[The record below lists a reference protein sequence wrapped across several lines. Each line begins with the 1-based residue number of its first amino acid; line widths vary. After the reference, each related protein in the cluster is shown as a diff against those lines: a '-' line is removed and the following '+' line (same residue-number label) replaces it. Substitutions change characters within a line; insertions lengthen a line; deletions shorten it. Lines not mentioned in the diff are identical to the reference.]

1 MTISSAHLDALK
13 ALGYT
18 GPEAGFLYLVATH
31 SGYFVARQFLGF
43 TGSHWGKRTTTF
55 WAKLH
60 AQKHARTEC
69 FPKSGVIY
77 HLFSRRLYRQI
88 GRENLRNRREHEIEF
103 IRQRIAMLDFV
114 LSHPERTYLETEPEK
129 VHFFCEQLKVPSHFL
144 PARTYHGQRDS
155 QTTIRYFVDKFPMF
169 LGHESLTPPV
179 VTFTFIQGSE
189 ASMTEFVHHLE
200 AYLPL
205 FRQLSEF
212 RFLYLARADSHFQA
226 AKELFDSLV
235 AIPLQSDAAGDI
247 VRYFEI
253 RRAWDLRQY
262 SSLSEADLIFRN
274 HGKARFV
281 GDRFEHLY
289 RGWKARR
296 VTEGNI
302 RQEFG
307 SDGRCHSI
315 HFVAQILLRTA
326 PREREFTDDK
336 VQTAAM
342 TPTTSSSHVSAPP
355 EKAKSFSQARIDR
368 S

>member
-18 GPEAGFLYLVATH
+18 APEAGFLYLVATH

-114 LSHPERTYLETEPEK
+114 LTHPERTYLETEPEK

-144 PARTYHGQRDS
+144 PARTYHGDRES
-155 QTTIRYFVDKFPMF
+155 QPTTRYFVDKFPMF
-169 LGHESLTPPV
+169 LGDESLTSPV

-189 ASMTEFVHHLE
+189 ASMTELVHHLE
-200 AYLPL
+200 AYLPCSVS
-205 FRQLSEF
+205 FPSSVSCISRERIRISRQQRNCSIHWLRF
-212 RFLYLARADSHFQA
+212 RFSPTPQGTLSGTSRFARLGIS
-226 AKELFDSLV
+226 
-235 AIPLQSDAAGDI
+235 
-247 VRYFEI
+247 
-253 RRAWDLRQY
+253 
-262 SSLSEADLIFRN
+262 
-274 HGKARFV
+274 
-281 GDRFEHLY
+281 
-289 RGWKARR
+289 
-296 VTEGNI
+296 
-302 RQEFG
+302 G
-307 SDGRCHSI
+307 S
-315 HFVAQILLRTA
+315 
-326 PREREFTDDK
+326 
-336 VQTAAM
+336 TAA
-342 TPTTSSSHVSAPP
+342 
-355 EKAKSFSQARIDR
+355 
-368 S
+368 

>member
-1 MTISSAHLDALK
+1 MTISSSHLDALK

-18 GPEAGFLYLVATH
+18 DPEARFLYFVATH

-114 LSHPERTYLETEPEK
+114 LADPERAYLETEPEK
-129 VHFFCEQLKVPSHFL
+129 VRFFCEQLRVPSHFL
-144 PARTYHGQRDS
+144 PARTYHGQHES
-155 QTTIRYFVDKFPMF
+155 QPTTRYFVDKFPMF
-169 LGHESLTPPV
+169 LGNESVTPTV
-179 VTFTFIQGSE
+179 VTFTFMQGSE

-212 RFLYLARADSHFQA
+212 GFLYLARTDSHFQS
-226 AKELFDSLV
+226 AKELFESLV
-235 AIPLQSDAAGDI
+235 TIPLQSDAAGDI

-253 RRAWDLRQY
+253 RKAWDLRQY
-262 SSLSEADLIFRN
+262 GSLSEADLIFRN
-274 HGKARFV
+274 HAKAHFV

-289 RGWKARR
+289 RGWKAGR

-302 RQEFG
+302 RQEFD
-307 SDGRCHSI
+307 SDGRHHSV
-315 HFVAQILLRTA
+315 HFAAQILLRTA
-326 PREREFTDDK
+326 PRECESTGEK
-336 VQTAAM
+336 VQTAKM
-342 TPTTSSSHVSAPP
+342 TPTTSSSPVSAPT
-355 EKAKSFSQARIDR
+355 ETAKSLTQAWIEKP
-368 S
+368 